1 MAYQRYIGR
10 DYTAGNVTPSTNVAV
25 SLGQPQKRWKEV
37 YIDAN
42 SLHLGNVSFSIGKTN
57 QLELMRTNKLGQ
69 PVANVVLANAVAK
82 PLKVMDGGTGAST
95 FTDGG
100 VLLGSGA
107 GAVTAMAVLTDGQ
120 MIVGDGTTD
129 PVPESGDTLRNSIG
143 VGSTASGTVMQV
155 YSANAS
161 GNVSIG
167 RSLAVG
173 YTDGRVPQAN
183 LEVKGNVHIVGA
195 TTITGALT
203 LGTDLAVAQGGTGAS
218 SFTDGHVLLGS
229 GTSAITALNV
239 TAKGSILAGDGTT
252 DPVALAVGTNDQVLT
267 AASGE
272 ASGLAWADVS
282 AGSVGDRTITQAK
295 LAENSVG
302 GSKVRANVLTGGQII
317 GSVVGFQSNVTGN
330 LSVSRSMAV
339 GFTDGR
345 IPQANLEVKGNVY
358 ISDDVYFSGANYDLL
373 WDETTSKLKFY
384 DNAQACY
391 GDGNDLQIYHGGT
404 HSFIKNSTGDLRLRS
419 DSILLKNQ
427 ADNETYLDANNGGSV
442 DLYFDNTKKLETTG
456 TGVSISGLGAN
467 VTGNVSVTRS
477 MSIGYTDGK
486 VPAANLDVNGTVAIS
501 DGTVALPS
509 LINLGDVNTGI
520 WFPAADTIATSVGGR
535 EAVRI
540 TGSAR
545 GGLVDSNV
553 TISSNVV
560 NHKGL
565 ATANYTEYANNITNA
580 GSSFTVSTGTNMARY
595 TLNASH
601 CDNYFTC
608 RTTNSTWNCKNYN
621 FIS

>member
-10 DYTAGNVTPSTNVAV
+10 DYTAGNVTPASNASV

-37 YIDAN
+37 YVDAN

-183 LEVKGNVHIVGA
+183 LDVKGNAYITGA
-195 TTITGALT
+195 TTI
-203 LGTDLAVAQGGTGAS
+203 GGTLTPSTITTAN
-218 SFTDGHVLLGS
+218 
-229 GTSAITALNV
+229 SAIITGNLTPSTNV
-239 TAKGSILAGDGTT
+239 AFSLGQPAKAWKELWLDGNSLHLGNTSVSIGKTGEVEFMKTNKLGQPVTSVDVANVHASIDAGG
-252 DPVALAVGTNDQVLT
+252 VLT
-267 AASGE
+267 FYSANTTGNVRFARGAAIGY
-272 ASGLAWADVS
+272 A
-282 AGSVGDRTITQAK
+282 
-295 LAENSVG
+295 N
-302 GSKVRANVLTGGQII
+302 SKVPGANLDVNGNAYISGATTIGGAATISGAATLSSTATVTGKLSAT
-317 GSVVGFQSNVTGN
+317 SVTPAFYGANVTGN
-330 LSVSRSMAV
+330 VSVTRSLAV
-339 GFTDGR
+339 GYTDGR
-345 IPQANLEVKGNVY
+345 VPQANLDVKGNVY
-358 ISDDVYFSGANYDLL
+358 IGNDVFFSGANYDLL

-384 DNAQACY
+384 DSAQACF

-404 HSFIKNSTGDLRLRS
+404 HSFIKNSTGQLRIKGDDIRLRNKQ
-419 DSILLKNQ
+419 DLITYIK
-427 ADNETYLDANNGGSV
+427 ADNSGGQSNVRIYHNDAERLV
-442 DLYFDNTKKLETTG
+442 TTG
-456 TGVSISGLGAN
+456 TGITVSGIGAN
-467 VTGNVSVTRS
+467 VAGNVSVTRS
-477 MSIGYTDGK
+477 FAVGYTDGR
-486 VPAANLDVNGTVAIS
+486 VPQANLDVSGNAVISSTLAVSGTITS
-501 DGTVALPS
+501 GGSALQTE
-509 LINLGDVNTGI
+509 GDVL
-520 WFPAADTIATSVGGR
+520 AYAIALG
-535 EAVRI
+535 
-540 TGSAR
+540 
-545 GGLVDSNV
+545 
-553 TISSNVV
+553 
-560 NHKGL
+560 
-565 ATANYTEYANNITNA
+565 
-580 GSSFTVSTGTNMARY
+580 
-595 TLNASH
+595 
-601 CDNYFTC
+601 
-608 RTTNSTWNCKNYN
+608 
-621 FIS
+621 